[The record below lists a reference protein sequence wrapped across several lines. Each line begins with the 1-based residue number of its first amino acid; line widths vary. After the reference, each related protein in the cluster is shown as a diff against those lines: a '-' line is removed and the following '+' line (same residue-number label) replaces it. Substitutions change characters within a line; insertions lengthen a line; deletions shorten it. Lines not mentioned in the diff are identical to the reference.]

1 MDFLQLNYFLEV
13 ARMGNM
19 TAAANS
25 LHVAQSSV
33 SRSIARLEADL
44 GVPLFER
51 SGRGIFLN
59 DYGKAFYAR
68 AETILRELD
77 EGEREL
83 REMRDQ
89 YTGRISIATNAARQI
104 NVLMMQFVRDHP
116 EALFRQRRLTDLQE
130 IRAKLA
136 SGVLDYALTY
146 TPLADAEYLWQPL
159 IREEYFLLIPAGHPL
174 CQSDTASVEDL
185 RGERLLLSD
194 ADDPDFVEEQCLK
207 HGFSPTFSFISNE
220 YEVLGPMVER
230 GLGIATMTTLSV
242 YDMRKNLPLEV
253 LGRNELVKIADSS
266 FQRTLGILSRKHH
279 YLSPAARIFYR
290 SLLDYFKVIEIEMEP
305 S

>member
-136 SGVLDYALTY
+136 SGALDYALTY

-174 CQSDTASVEDL
+174 CQSGTASVEGL
-185 RGERLLLSD
+185 RG
-194 ADDPDFVEEQCLK
+194 
-207 HGFSPTFSFISNE
+207 
-220 YEVLGPMVER
+220 
-230 GLGIATMTTLSV
+230 
-242 YDMRKNLPLEV
+242 
-253 LGRNELVKIADSS
+253 
-266 FQRTLGILSRKHH
+266 
-279 YLSPAARIFYR
+279 
-290 SLLDYFKVIEIEMEP
+290 
-305 S
+305 

>member
-19 TAAANS
+19 TAAANA

-33 SRSIARLEADL
+33 SRSIARLEAEL

-59 DYGKAFYAR
+59 DYGKAFYVR

-83 REMRDQ
+83 KEMRDK
-89 YTGRISIATNAARQI
+89 YTGRISIATPAARQI
-104 NVLMMQFVRDHP
+104 NGLMMQFMQDHP

-130 IRAKLA
+130 IRAKLTA
-136 SGVLDYALTY
+136 GALDFALTY
-146 TPLADAEYLWQPL
+146 TSLPDPEYQWTPL
-159 IREEYFLLIPAGHPL
+159 IREEYYLLVPAGHRFSQL
-174 CQSDTASVEDL
+174 KTAQVAQL
-185 RGERLLLSD
+185 RGEHLLLTD

-207 HGFSPTFSFISNE
+207 HGFTPIFSFIGNE
-220 YEVLGPMVER
+220 YEVVGPMVEQ
-230 GLGIATMTTLSV
+230 GQGIATVTTLSL
-242 YDMRKNLPLEV
+242 YDMRKNLPLEI
-253 LGRNELVKIADSS
+253 LGRSRVVKLQDTA
-266 FQRTLGILSRKHH
+266 FQRTLGILFRKHH
-279 YLSPAARIFYR
+279 YLSPAAKAFYR
-290 SLLDYFKVIEIEMEP
+290 SLIEYFKVIELEMR
-305 S
+305 